1 MERLLRREEFLAVAA
16 KGNRYST
23 SNVRLEALPSVRFR
37 LGLTASKRVG
47 NAVVRNKAKRRLR
60 AVMHAIEK
68 TGKLA
73 AFDVVLIAK
82 PVTATCNYQDIV
94 RDVEQALTK
103 TGVLSC

>member
-1 MERLLRREEFLAVAA
+1 
-16 KGNRYST
+16 
-23 SNVRLEALPSVRFR
+23 
-37 LGLTASKRVG
+37 
-47 NAVVRNKAKRRLR
+47 
-60 AVMHAIEK
+60 
-68 TGKLA
+68 LA